1 MRLLIDAQAV
11 LWAVDDPAR
20 LSRAA
25 AGALQDPANQLLIG
39 AGTIWEISIK
49 VGLGKLTL
57 SLPYRQWMDQVIL
70 DLGLSIL
77 PITVAYTDRQAL
89 LPHHHRD
96 PFDRLLI
103 AQSLTDSIPIVSAD
117 GQFDSYGI
125 VRIW

>member
-1 MRLLIDAQAV
+1 MRLLIDAHV
-11 LWAVDDPAR
+11 LLWAVDDPAQ
-20 LSRAA
+20 LSSPATT
-25 AGALQDPANQLLIG
+25 ALQDPANQLLIG

-49 VGLGKLTL
+49 VGLGKLSL
-57 SLPYRQWMDQVIL
+57 SLPYQQWMDRVVG

-77 PITVAYTDRQAL
+77 PITVVYADRQAM

-103 AQSLTDSIPIVSAD
+103 AQSLTDSIPVVTAD
-117 GQFDSYGI
+117 AQFDSYGI